1 MSQKTFDLVAGVF
14 FLLIAVGHLLRVL
27 FGWSVNV
34 GGLTVPM
41 WASWLA
47 LVVIGYLA
55 FVGLRASRASS

>member
-1 MSQKTFDLVAGVF
+1 MSQKTFDLVAGIF

-27 FGWSVNV
+27 FGWSVNI
-34 GGLTVPM
+34 GGFTVPM
-41 WASWLA
+41 WGSWLA